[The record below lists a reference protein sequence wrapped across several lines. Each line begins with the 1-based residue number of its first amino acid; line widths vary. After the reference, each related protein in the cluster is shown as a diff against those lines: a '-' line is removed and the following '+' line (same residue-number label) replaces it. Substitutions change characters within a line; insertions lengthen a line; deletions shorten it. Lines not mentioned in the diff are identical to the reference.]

1 MSEENERK
9 EECLCKKKEFK
20 DFLVVAFGSF
30 VGVFCALSLF
40 CALHKPPMMQMPF
53 NPPMPLQQMPMMAPQ
68 MMGNGFSM
76 HNCPCHKK
84 MMKEM
89 KREMM
94 DDMEKFKK
102 EAQKHLENDD

>member
-1 MSEENERK
+1 
-9 EECLCKKKEFK
+9 
-20 DFLVVAFGSF
+20 
-30 VGVFCALSLF
+30 
-40 CALHKPPMMQMPF
+40 
-53 NPPMPLQQMPMMAPQ
+53 MMAPQ
-68 MMGNGFSM
+68 MMGNGFNM

-94 DDMEKFKK
+94 GDMEKFKK